1 MPETPNSGDLN
12 VPFLSGSGLSKR
24 FGALTVLDDV
34 DFFVGRDA
42 AVGIV
47 GPNGAG
53 KTTLLNLLAGA
64 LAPSGGRIF
73 IDGRDIT
80 RMDSAARCR
89 IGIARTHQVPRPFS
103 GMSVFE
109 NVYVAAAYSGKPDR
123 SVLYDRCASALD
135 MCGMLDIANRR
146 AETLGLLHRKRL
158 ELARALAT
166 GPQVLLLDEIA
177 GGLTDSE
184 ANELLETIRSLH
196 AGGIAIVWIEHIVH
210 ILVQAIDHLV
220 CLDGGRTIASGK
232 PDDVMADDVV
242 VEAYLGSGVR

>member
-1 MPETPNSGDLN
+1 MPEASHPEASN
-12 VPFLSGSGLSKR
+12 VPFLSGAGLSKR

-34 DFFVGRDA
+34 DFDVGREA

-64 LAPSGGRIF
+64 LSPSAGRIL

-109 NVYVAAAYSGKPDR
+109 NVYVAAAYSGQLDR
-123 SVLYDRCASALD
+123 SALYDRCASALEV
-135 MCGMLDIANRR
+135 CGMLDIANRR

-196 AGGIAIVWIEHIVH
+196 TGGIAIVWIEHIVH

>member
-1 MPETPNSGDLN
+1 MPEASNSGDLN
-12 VPFLSGSGLSKR
+12 APFLSGTGLSKR

-34 DFFVGRDA
+34 DFVVGRDA

-109 NVYVAAAYSGKPDR
+109 NVYVAAAYSGRSDR
-123 SVLYDRCASALD
+123 SALYDRCASALE

-166 GPQVLLLDEIA
+166 EPQVLLLDEIA

>member
-1 MPETPNSGDLN
+1 MPETSNSGDLN
-12 VPFLSGSGLSKR
+12 GPFLSGTGLSKR

-34 DFFVGRDA
+34 DFDVGREA

-64 LAPSGGRIF
+64 LEPSAGRIL

-109 NVYVAAAYSGKPDR
+109 NVYVAAAYSSKSDR
-123 SVLYDRCASALD
+123 AALYDRCALALET
-135 MCGMLDIANRR
+135 CGMLDIANRR

-220 CLDGGRTIASGK
+220 CLDGGRTIASGN